1 MFSTKNDSNSTI
13 ITRPSVSCLEAAEK
27 FIMKENN
34 DARCLFV
41 NKLAGLDSQSM
52 GPVFIQ
58 KNMHKHISREDEQ
71 VHSQRDVP

>member
-1 MFSTKNDSNSTI
+1 
-13 ITRPSVSCLEAAEK
+13 
-27 FIMKENN
+27 MKENN